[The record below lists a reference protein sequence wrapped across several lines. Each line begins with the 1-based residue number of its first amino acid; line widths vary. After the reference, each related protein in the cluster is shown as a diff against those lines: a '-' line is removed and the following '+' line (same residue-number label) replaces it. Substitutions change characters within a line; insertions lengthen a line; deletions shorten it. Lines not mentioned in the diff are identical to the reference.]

1 MSSEPADQHELSSP
15 VKQFCS
21 YTSAHGLGRFSE
33 QSSFIGR
40 SLWLTFLLATYS
52 GFGYHLY
59 TLFDR
64 YQQAPVLTTITV
76 STLPYQ
82 FPDVYICPTHAVTMS
97 RIVPMLSTS
106 DIYNVE
112 LGSKSN
118 TSEKIKLYDF
128 DLSKSETLF
137 FNKPTQAFLIALEQT
152 ESAVMSQLKLLV
164 KSKNKSSDC
173 RRSLDGSNYLGN
185 ASYAVVYGPSSITI
199 DPSDSKT
206 LGNYSVKPP
215 VQPYVI
221 YKQCM
226 RWNDA
231 ARMLQRGSSNAE
243 VLGGLLM
250 KLNFSETESRCRLP
264 PGLPLTEFLPI
275 ATRPRREIIGCFPV
289 TADTAFNITCYSG
302 GLEAF
307 EPCAQCCDKFN
318 APFAALLNRG
328 DCLCGSSEAAA
339 TLADGS
345 WTSCD
350 RQCGNSKTEPCGSDR
365 TAAVMI
371 IRDVGGPYC
380 FFMDSERLN
389 AGLCDVPYCAAT
401 KEFDCAVSKNAGA
414 NVVYTG
420 RTNWTESGRDCL
432 PWSSVENVQMKMKLN
447 KGVRFVEKLLRLKI
461 QTPDRIGNTSDNF
474 CRPVSIVIDL
484 AETENGTFTRHPV
497 LISNSPVC
505 FADPSLL
512 HTMSVPI
519 FQTQFFEM
527 AFERCTIP
535 TCSAETSVR
544 GVFTDSVGSHLLAR
558 QFSNDLSI
566 GLADCTFAG
575 QKCTKEH
582 FVNIDHP
589 QLGMCHQF
597 LKQSFI
603 ANMSSTQ
610 LAGSQLSITYF
621 TDSTDSKG
629 KTVEDMP
636 EMTSAFHNGMSLE
649 ISDLAFKVSG

>member
-1 MSSEPADQHELSSP
+1 MSMEPADQHELSSP

-97 RIVPMLSTS
+97 RIVPMLSQR

-112 LGSKSN
+112 HVSKSSN
-118 TSEKIKLYDF
+118 PSEKIKLYEF
-128 DLSKSETLF
+128 DLSTPRRFYL
-137 FNKPTQAFLIALEQT
+137 NMPTYAFLRALEVTEQT
-152 ESAVMSQLKLLV
+152 MIDQLQP
-164 KSKNKSSDC
+164 SKNAKRGYAC
-173 RRSLDGSNYLGN
+173 RTSLNGEEYIGN
-185 ASYAVVYGPSSITI
+185 ASSAAVYGVTSFSLESIDYRNTA
-199 DPSDSKT
+199 
-206 LGNYSVKPP
+206 GPP
-215 VQPYVI
+215 VPPYI
-221 YKQCM
+221 AYRQCM

-243 VLGGLLM
+243 VLGGLLI
-250 KLNFSETESRCRLP
+250 KLNFSETESRCRSP
-264 PGLPLTEFLPI
+264 PGLPLTAFLPI
-275 ATRPRREIIGCFPV
+275 ATRPRREIIGCFPMS
-289 TADTAFNITCYSG
+289 ADTAFNITCYSG

-339 TLADGS
+339 TLTEGNR
-345 WTSCD
+345 TSCD
-350 RQCGNSKTEPCGSDR
+350 RHCGNSKTEPCGSNG

-371 IRDVGGPYC
+371 IRDVAS
-380 FFMDSERLN
+380 SE
-389 AGLCDVPYCAAT
+389 
-401 KEFDCAVSKNAGA
+401 KFDCVKSNSRASLAH
-414 NVVYTG
+414 YTG
-420 RTNWTESGRDCL
+420 QMNRSRSGKDCM
-432 PWSSVENVQMKMKLN
+432 PWSRLWNVQEDMMYFHGIELFGKM
-447 KGVRFVEKLLRLKI
+447 VRLLI
-461 QTPDRIGNTSDNF
+461 QTPDRIEDTSDNF
-474 CRPVSIVIDL
+474 CRPASIVIDVL
-484 AETENGTFTRHPV
+484 ETDSGAFKRQIV
-497 LISNSPVC
+497 SGSVPVC
-505 FADPSLL
+505 FPAAAQLHMSSGRISL
-512 HTMSVPI
+512 
-519 FQTQFFEM
+519 QNFFLIGVEK
-527 AFERCTIP
+527 CNIP
-535 TCSAETSVR
+535 VCSSKTVVR
-544 GVFTDSVGSHLLAR
+544 GAFTDSVGSHLLAR

-621 TDSTDSKG
+621 TDSTDCKG
-629 KTVEDMP
+629 KTVEEIP
-636 EMTSAFHNGMSLE
+636 EMNCAFRNGMSTDTG
-649 ISDLAFKVSG
+649 SLAF

>member
-1 MSSEPADQHELSSP
+1 MSMEPTDQHELSSP

-64 YQQAPVLTTITV
+64 YQQAPVLTNDNGV
-76 STLPYQ
+76 
-82 FPDVYICPTHAVTMS
+82 H
-97 RIVPMLSTS
+97 
-106 DIYNVE
+106 
-112 LGSKSN
+112 
-118 TSEKIKLYDF
+118 
-128 DLSKSETLF
+128 
-137 FNKPTQAFLIALEQT
+137 
-152 ESAVMSQLKLLV
+152 SAV
-164 KSKNKSSDC
+164 
-173 RRSLDGSNYLGN
+173 
-185 ASYAVVYGPSSITI
+185 
-199 DPSDSKT
+199 
-206 LGNYSVKPP
+206 P
-215 VQPYVI
+215 VPGCPYVI

-264 PGLPLTEFLPI
+264 PG
-275 ATRPRREIIGCFPV
+275 PRREIIGCFPV
-289 TADTAFNITCYSG
+289 TADTLNAFNITCYSG

-371 IRDVGGPYC
+371 IRDV
-380 FFMDSERLN
+380 
-389 AGLCDVPYCAAT
+389 AAT
-401 KEFDCAVSKNAGA
+401 KEFDCAVSNNAGA

-447 KGVRFVEKLLRLKI
+447 QGVRFVEKLLRLKI

-629 KTVEDMP
+629 KTVEGMP

-649 ISDLAFKVSG
+649 ISDLAFKVSGL